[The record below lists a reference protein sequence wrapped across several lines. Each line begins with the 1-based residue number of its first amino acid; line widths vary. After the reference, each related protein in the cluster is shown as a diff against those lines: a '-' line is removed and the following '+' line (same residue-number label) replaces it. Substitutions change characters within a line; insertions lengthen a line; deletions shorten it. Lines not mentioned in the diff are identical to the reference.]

1 MLKVV
6 FAGTPDFA
14 RVALEAIVHAGHEV
28 VMVMT
33 QPDRPAGRGLQLHAS
48 PVKQFAVEKNIPV
61 MQPTSL
67 KVTGP
72 YGDEA
77 QVALN
82 DLKKLEFDVMVVA
95 AYGLIL
101 PQEVF
106 DIAEQAGR
114 AGCLNI
120 HASLLPR
127 WRGAAP
133 IHRAIEAGDHETGIA
148 IMQMDLGLDTGSVI
162 SMNKMPIATNE
173 TTATLHEALAKMGAA
188 MIVQA
193 LNQFAQ
199 DRSLKSVPQALE
211 GITYAHKI
219 MKDEAKIDWCKDA
232 KAIDLKIRAFN
243 PFPGATLLDG
253 SSIIKVWQSSTTDHQ
268 DDQLQGEPGKIIN
281 ITQEGVQL
289 ACGKGSVLLTE
300 LQRAGGKKISASQLA
315 QTLGW
320 KTGQVLN

>member
-6 FAGTPDFA
+6 FAGTPEFA

-33 QPDRPAGRGLQLHAS
+33 QPDRPAGRGMQLHAS

-67 KVTGP
+67 KVSGS
-72 YGDEA
+72 YGAEA
-77 QVALN
+77 QETLSRLQAL
-82 DLKKLEFDVMVVA
+82 DFDVMVVA

-106 DIAEQAGR
+106 TIAGQAGR

-133 IHRAIEAGDHETGIA
+133 IHRAIEAGDLETGIA
-148 IMQMDLGLDTGSVI
+148 IMQMDLGLDTGAVI
-162 SMNKMPIATNE
+162 AMNKMPIAANE
-173 TTATLHEALAKMGAA
+173 TTATLHDSLAKMGAM
-188 MIVQA
+188 MIVET
-193 LNQFAQ
+193 LGQFAQ
-199 DRSLKSVPQALE
+199 ERNLKSVPQADE

-219 MKDEAKIDWCKDA
+219 MKDEAKIDWQKDA

-253 SSIIKVWQSSTTDHQ
+253 DSVIKVWRSSLIEDKN
-268 DDQLQGEPGKIIN
+268 DQLLGQPGKIMN
-281 ITQEGVQL
+281 ITQDGVQL
-289 ACGKGSVLLTE
+289 AGGKGSLLLTE
-300 LQRAGGKKISASQLA
+300 LQRAGGKKMSASQLA

-320 KTGQVLN
+320 KPGQVLN

>member
-6 FAGTPDFA
+6 FAGTPEFA
-14 RVALEAIVHAGHEV
+14 RVALEAVVHAGHDV

-33 QPDRPAGRGLQLHAS
+33 QPDRPAGRGMQLHAS
-48 PVKQFAVEKNIPV
+48 PVKQFAIEKNIPV
-61 MQPTSL
+61 IQPTSL
-67 KVTGP
+67 KVSGQ

-77 QVALN
+77 RDALSRLQ
-82 DLKKLEFDVMVVA
+82 DLDFDVMVVA

-106 DIAEQAGR
+106 DIAERAGR

-133 IHRAIEAGDHETGIA
+133 IHRAIEAGDCETGIA
-148 IMQMDLGLDTGSVI
+148 IMQMDLGLDTGAVI
-162 SMNKMPIATNE
+162 AMNRMPIAANE
-173 TTATLHEALAKMGAA
+173 TTATLHDALAKMGAL
-188 MIVQA
+188 MIVET
-193 LNQFAQ
+193 LNRFARE
-199 DRSLKSVPQALE
+199 RSLKSAPQALE

-219 MKDEAKIDWCKDA
+219 MKDEAKIDWQKDA

-253 SSIIKVWQSSTTDHQ
+253 ESVIKVWRSSLI
-268 DDQLQGEPGKIIN
+268 DDESRSVPGTIID
-281 ITQEGVQL
+281 ITQDGVQI
-289 ACGKGSVLLTE
+289 AGGKGSILLTE
-300 LQRAGGKKISASQLA
+300 LQRAGGKKMSASQLA

-320 KTGQVLN
+320 KPGQVLN

>member
-6 FAGTPDFA
+6 FAGTPEFA
-14 RVALEAIVHAGHEV
+14 RVALEAVVHAGHDV

-33 QPDRPAGRGLQLHAS
+33 QPDRPAGRGMQLHAS
-48 PVKQFAVEKNIPV
+48 PVKQFAIEKNIPV
-61 MQPTSL
+61 IQPTSL
-67 KVTGP
+67 KVSGQ

-77 QVALN
+77 RDALSRLQ
-82 DLKKLEFDVMVVA
+82 DLDFDVMVVA

-106 DIAEQAGR
+106 DIAERAGR

-133 IHRAIEAGDHETGIA
+133 IHRAIEAGDCETGIA
-148 IMQMDLGLDTGSVI
+148 IMQMDLGLDTGAVI
-162 SMNKMPIATNE
+162 AMNRMPIAANE
-173 TTATLHEALAKMGAA
+173 TTATLHDALAKMGAL
-188 MIVQA
+188 MIVET
-193 LNQFAQ
+193 LNRLVRE
-199 DRSLKSVPQALE
+199 RSLKSAPQALE

-219 MKDEAKIDWCKDA
+219 MKDEAKIDWQKDA

-253 SSIIKVWQSSTTDHQ
+253 ESVIKVWRSSLIDDESRSVPGTIIDIAQ
-268 DDQLQGEPGKIIN
+268 D
-281 ITQEGVQL
+281 GVQI
-289 ACGKGSVLLTE
+289 AGGKGSILLTE
-300 LQRAGGKKISASQLA
+300 LQRAGGKKMSASQLA

-320 KTGQVLN
+320 KPGQVLN

>member
-1 MLKVV
+1 
-6 FAGTPDFA
+6 
-14 RVALEAIVHAGHEV
+14 
-28 VMVMT
+28 
-33 QPDRPAGRGLQLHAS
+33 
-48 PVKQFAVEKNIPV
+48 
-61 MQPTSL
+61 
-67 KVTGP
+67 
-72 YGDEA
+72 
-77 QVALN
+77 
-82 DLKKLEFDVMVVA
+82 
-95 AYGLIL
+95 
-101 PQEVF
+101 
-106 DIAEQAGR
+106 
-114 AGCLNI
+114 
-120 HASLLPR
+120 
-127 WRGAAP
+127 
-133 IHRAIEAGDHETGIA
+133 
-148 IMQMDLGLDTGSVI
+148 
-162 SMNKMPIATNE
+162 
-173 TTATLHEALAKMGAA
+173 MGAA

>member
-6 FAGTPDFA
+6 FAGTPEFA
-14 RVALEAIVHAGHEV
+14 RVALEAVVHAGHDV

-33 QPDRPAGRGLQLHAS
+33 QPDRPAGRGMQLHAS
-48 PVKQFAVEKNIPV
+48 PVKQFAIEKNIPV
-61 MQPTSL
+61 IQPTSL
-67 KVTGP
+67 KVSGQ
-72 YGDEA
+72 YSDEA
-77 QVALN
+77 RDALSRLQ
-82 DLKKLEFDVMVVA
+82 DLDFDVMVVA

-106 DIAEQAGR
+106 DIAERAGR

-133 IHRAIEAGDHETGIA
+133 IHRAIEAGDCETGIA
-148 IMQMDLGLDTGSVI
+148 IMQMDLGLDTGAVI
-162 SMNKMPIATNE
+162 AMNRMPIAANE
-173 TTATLHEALAKMGAA
+173 TTATLHDALAKMGAL
-188 MIVQA
+188 MIVET
-193 LNQFAQ
+193 LNRFARE
-199 DRSLKSVPQALE
+199 RSLKSAPQALE

-219 MKDEAKIDWCKDA
+219 MKDEAKIDWQKDA

-253 SSIIKVWQSSTTDHQ
+253 ESVIKVWRSSLI
-268 DDQLQGEPGKIIN
+268 DDESRSVPGTIID
-281 ITQEGVQL
+281 ITQDGVQI
-289 ACGKGSVLLTE
+289 AGGKGSILLTE
-300 LQRAGGKKISASQLA
+300 LQRAGGKKMSASQLA

-320 KTGQVLN
+320 KPGQVLN